1 MMKVF
6 KHFIFLIGFLF
17 FLTGCPS
24 KQHVH
29 NFIDGKCKCETVLN
43 DHNHVFNDNGWCEC
57 GVTKSEVDGDHIHRY
72 DSNGYCECGHILTH
86 VHIFDFDRNCE
97 CGYVARAVCQ
107 VTFLNANGAGVFHK
121 MYVEINTSA
130 YMPFEPTKP
139 GHIFVEWDQQIDCI
153 TTSVITKPIFRE
165 ITCNDDLENEGIK
178 FELSKDKTYYIV
190 TEIRNQNDDS
200 NGYIIIPSTY
210 NGLPVKEIDS
220 EIDSNFEILSLRL
233 PKSIT
238 TIKTLRFKNNCT
250 SQALKYEGTLEDWMK
265 INFETE
271 LSNPLI
277 DCNSFYVLDE
287 FGEMNEVTDIV
298 IPETI
303 KSINKNHLYGLK
315 YLKSLTIPKSVQLI
329 DSNILGIREI
339 NTLYYMGDVEDWCKI
354 TLNNSMFENVDSVYF
369 KNSENEFYPL
379 KELVIPSSVKTIG
392 VYQFAN
398 LRMLKN
404 VQFSEGLE
412 TIDNCAFIGCEKL
425 KNIDLPKS
433 LISIGDNVFDECP
446 NLELVKVKS
455 NIEEVG
461 SYAFGDEIYTYVIV
475 DIIEPTS
482 GWSNTLGNVNI
493 CYNNEFD
500 RIITVNKSKYLVS
513 DKTNKALLIKY
524 GGIDS
529 PHTVLSTIVFDNIT
543 YNVEIIGQYAYMNNQ
558 NIVVVT
564 FEEGIKEIRKNAF
577 ENCTKLLV
585 VYLPK
590 SLEIKGENVFNG
602 CDKLVNKDLLN

>member
-1 MMKVF
+1 MKFF
-6 KHFIFLIGFLF
+6 KYFVVLIGWLLL
-17 FLTGCPS
+17 LTGCPS
-24 KQHVH
+24 KQHEH
-29 NFIDGKCKCETVLN
+29 NFIDGKCECGVLLN
-43 DHNHVFNDNGWCEC
+43 DHNHVFNDNGYCEC
-57 GVTKSEVDGDHIHRY
+57 GVTKSEVEGGHIHRY
-72 DSNGYCECGHILTH
+72 DSNGYCECGDIQTH
-86 VHIFDFDRNCE
+86 VHIFDFDGNCD
-97 CGYVARAVCQ
+97 CGYVASAICQ
-107 VTFLNANGAGVFHK
+107 VTFLNANREVFHK

-130 YMPFEPTKP
+130 YIPFKPTKP

-153 TTSVITKPIFRE
+153 TKSVIITPIFRE

-178 FELSKDKTYYIV
+178 FALSNDKTYYIV

-220 EIDSNFEILSLRL
+220 EIDSNFEILSLRI

-238 TIKTLRFKNNCT
+238 TIKTLSFKYNCT
-250 SQALKYEGTLEDWMK
+250 SQALKYEGTLEDWMN

-303 KSINKNHLYGLK
+303 KSINKYYLYGLK
-315 YLKSLTIPKSVQLI
+315 YLKSLTIPKSVELI
-329 DSNILGIREI
+329 DSNILGICKI
-339 NTLYYMGDVEDWCKI
+339 KTLYYMGDVEDWCKI
-354 TLNNSMFENVDSVYF
+354 TLNNSMFENVESVF
-369 KNSENEFYPL
+369 FTNSKNEFYSL

-392 VYQFAN
+392 AYQFSH

-404 VQFSEGLE
+404 IQFNEGLE
-412 TIDNCAFIGCEKL
+412 TIKQSAFKGCENL
-425 KNIDLPKS
+425 KNIDLPNS
-433 LISIGDNVFDECP
+433 LISIGDNSFDDCP

-455 NIEEVG
+455 NIEQVG

-475 DIIEPTS
+475 DIIGPTS
-482 GWSNTLGNVNI
+482 DWSNTLGNVNI

-500 RIITVNKSKYLVS
+500 RIITVNNSKYLVS

-524 GGIDS
+524 GGTD
-529 PHTVLSTIVFDNIT
+529 PRHTVLSTIVFDNIT

-558 NIVVVT
+558 KLVQVT

-577 ENCTKLLV
+577 ENCTNLLV
-585 VYLPK
+585 VSLPS

>member
-1 MMKVF
+1 M
-6 KHFIFLIGFLF
+6 
-17 FLTGCPS
+17 
-24 KQHVH
+24 
-29 NFIDGKCKCETVLN
+29 
-43 DHNHVFNDNGWCEC
+43 
-57 GVTKSEVDGDHIHRY
+57 
-72 DSNGYCECGHILTH
+72 
-86 VHIFDFDRNCE
+86 
-97 CGYVARAVCQ
+97 
-107 VTFLNANGAGVFHK
+107 
-121 MYVEINTSA
+121 
-130 YMPFEPTKP
+130 
-139 GHIFVEWDQQIDCI
+139 
-153 TTSVITKPIFRE
+153 
-165 ITCNDDLENEGIK
+165 
-178 FELSKDKTYYIV
+178 
-190 TEIRNQNDDS
+190 
-200 NGYIIIPSTY
+200 
-210 NGLPVKEIDS
+210 PVKEIDTDIYLNS
-220 EIDSNFEILSLRL
+220 EIYSLTI

-238 TIKTLRFKNNCT
+238 KIKKFNLPNNLP
-250 SQALKYEGTLEDWMK
+250 SRALKYEGTIDDWLK
-265 INFETE
+265 IDFVNEQA
-271 LSNPLI
+271 NPLI
-277 DCNSFYVLDE
+277 HCNSFYVLDE
-287 FGEMNEVTDIV
+287 FGEMNEVTDLV
-298 IPETI
+298 IPETC
-303 KSINKNHLYGLK
+303 KSINQYQLYGLK
-315 YLKSLTIPKSVQLI
+315 ELKSLTIPTSIQFLDDKA
-329 DSNILGIREI
+329 LGIGHI
-339 NTLYYMGDVEDWCKI
+339 NTLYYQGNVDEWCKI

-392 VYQFAN
+392 AYQFAN

-475 DIIEPTS
+475 DIIEPIS
-482 GWSNTLGNVNI
+482 DWSNNLGNVNI

-500 RIITVNKSKYLVS
+500 RIITVNNSKYLVS

-524 GGIDS
+524 GGTDS
-529 PHTVLSTIVFDNIT
+529 RHTVLSTIVFDNIT

-558 NIVVVT
+558 NLVQVT

-585 VYLPK
+585 VYLPN
-590 SLEIKGENVFNG
+590 SLEKKGENIFNG